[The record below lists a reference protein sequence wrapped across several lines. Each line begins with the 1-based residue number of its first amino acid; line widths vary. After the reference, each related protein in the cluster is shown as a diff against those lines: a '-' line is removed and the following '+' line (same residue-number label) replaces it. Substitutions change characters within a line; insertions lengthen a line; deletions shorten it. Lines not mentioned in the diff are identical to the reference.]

1 MKHFTDP
8 KPSNELGEPRP
19 YSLSHPLSHLPRRQ
33 LLQALSAAGV
43 SLGLLS
49 LAGCESVH
57 PVLQLGI
64 AIMLISK
71 AEVDQI
77 KDNLSESIVIPLA
90 GNEPIIE
97 IIQPSMKSGKIG
109 SPMTI
114 EVKFKA
120 IDGKKIDPSSFK
132 LFYGAFKLDVTE
144 RLLKAAKITA
154 SGFSIDNVQIPEGEH
169 RLVLRV
175 NDDAGSSGI
184 KELRVKVDG

>member
-1 MKHFTDP
+1 MKHFIDP
-8 KPSNELGEPRP
+8 KPSAELIEP
-19 YSLSHPLSHLPRRQ
+19 LSQPLLHPLSHLPRRQ

-49 LAGCESVH
+49 VAGCENIH
-57 PVLQLGI
+57 PVIQLGI
-64 AIMLISK
+64 AVMLISK

-77 KDNLSESIVIPLA
+77 KDNLSENIVIPLS

-97 IIQPSMKSGKIG
+97 IIQPSMKSGKVG

-114 EVKFKA
+114 EVKFRA

-154 SGFSIDNVQIPEGEH
+154 SGFSIDNVEIPQGEH

-175 NDDAGSSGI
+175 SDDAGASGI
-184 KELRVKVDG
+184 KELRVKVEG

>member
-1 MKHFTDP
+1 MKHLTDRKLSAGP
-8 KPSNELGEPRP
+8 IEPP
-19 YSLSHPLSHLPRRQ
+19 TYSLSHSLEHPPRRQ
-33 LLQALSAAGV
+33 LLQALSVAGV
-43 SLGLLS
+43 SLSLLS
-49 LAGCESVH
+49 LAACESVH

-71 AEVDQI
+71 TEVDQI
-77 KDNLSESIVIPLA
+77 KDNLSENIVIPLS

-97 IIQPSMKSGKIG
+97 IIQPSVKSGKVG

-114 EVKFKA
+114 EVKFRA

-144 RLLKAAKITA
+144 RLLKSAKITA
-154 SGFSIDNVQIPEGEH
+154 SGFSIDNVEIPQGEH

-175 NDDAGSSGI
+175 SDDAGSSGI